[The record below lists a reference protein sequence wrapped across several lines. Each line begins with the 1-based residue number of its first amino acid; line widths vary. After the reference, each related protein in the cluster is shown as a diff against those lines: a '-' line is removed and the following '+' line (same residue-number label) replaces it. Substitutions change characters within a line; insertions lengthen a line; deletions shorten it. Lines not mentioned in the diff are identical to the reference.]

1 MFLIPFCIVG
11 IFLIKNKLLNKK
23 QKKSE
28 ESFFTFAFIT
38 SALLVVIAFLTGIF
52 LLVQG
57 IKEGDYGLIF
67 GGEIFTSGSLAF
79 LLAGLTIKG
88 CFDNLK
94 IDVLG
99 LYAGVVIAVIGLG
112 FLLLKYREFYS
123 LIETV
128 KSFGWWIVIP
138 IMMTL
143 VGIFQVV
150 KCLKNRN
157 S

>member
-1 MFLIPFCIVG
+1 M
-11 IFLIKNKLLNKK
+11 
-23 QKKSE
+23 
-28 ESFFTFAFIT
+28 
-38 SALLVVIAFLTGIF
+38 
-52 LLVQG
+52 
-57 IKEGDYGLIF
+57 
-67 GGEIFTSGSLAF
+67 IFTSGSLAF
-79 LLAGLTIKG
+79 VLAGLTIKG
-88 CFDNLK
+88 CFDKVK

-112 FLLLKYREFYS
+112 FLLLKHRESYS

-128 KSFGWWIVIP
+128 KSFGLWIVIP
-138 IMMTL
+138 IMMTV